1 MYRSALTRR
10 DSNPLLLPPE
20 RGPRTSVSPA
30 KHGGSAALRLVT
42 EAPESPANPVETP
55 HDRAQTGHT
64 VALEQLAEAALAYFA
79 SPTPELFEVCQA
91 ARAVVVAAR
100 GALMIDDLLL
110 SVPPVA
116 DFGDYRR
123 KLARKV
129 AKRLL
134 DQLEANGIE
143 PELLAEIEEIFAES
157 GMIWLKS

>member
-1 MYRSALTRR
+1 
-10 DSNPLLLPPE
+10 
-20 RGPRTSVSPA
+20 
-30 KHGGSAALRLVT
+30 
-42 EAPESPANPVETP
+42 
-55 HDRAQTGHT
+55 
-64 VALEQLAEAALAYFA
+64 
-79 SPTPELFEVCQA
+79 
-91 ARAVVVAAR
+91 
-100 GALMIDDLLL
+100 MIDDLLL

-157 GMIWLKS
+157 GMLGLES